1 MRMFVDIYVFVVQM
15 RWIAVVRIRIFRIM
29 RIFRIGTMRGIVF
42 TLTLVL
48 SHQGR
53 GDSGGCFGLFH
64 PRHALPCGFP
74 PTRE

>member
-1 MRMFVDIYVFVVQM
+1 MFIGIYVFVVQM
-15 RWIAVVRIRIFRIM
+15 RWIAGVGVLDL
-29 RIFRIGTMRGIVF
+29 V

-53 GDSGGCFGLFH
+53 GGIGGWIGLVVSARCGYCLEASMTATL
-64 PRHALPCGFP
+64 PPCGFP